1 MSKDLEK
8 AVREILEK
16 EGESPVYEA
25 AADILRALLILY
37 GSGWESDLR
46 DVLLGLWSIEGVGL
60 EKMGELQHALPEAE
74 KLLSDAGIIKV
85 ERRMRADLSGKPQEE
100 KIYTT
105 GILTTL
111 LRVLASDLKIDRYRY
126 EVSGGVFPPR
136 SL

>member
-8 AVREILEK
+8 TVREILEK
-16 EGESPVYEA
+16 EGESPVYKA